1 MTVEEYLKK
10 HNMKQRELSRL
21 SGVSPNAISK
31 LAKGEGRFGVQTAN
45 KLAKLGISIPKEMVL
60 TPSEKGKMGGEKAK
74 LLRESKEL
82 GAEIAA
88 TKQKVKLKRFQ
99 VVAMKKF
106 GNTIVSKKF
115 KADGIIDEFAR
126 LGMKVELKDFKD
138 KTYYGWNT
146 HYIVQLVD

>member
-1 MTVEEYLKK
+1 M
-10 HNMKQRELSRL
+10 
-21 SGVSPNAISK
+21 GW
-31 LAKGEGRFGVQTAN
+31 
-45 KLAKLGISIPKEMVL
+45 
-60 TPSEKGKMGGEKAK
+60 EKSK

-82 GAEIAA
+82 EAEIAA

-99 VVAMKKF
+99 VIAMKKF

>member
-60 TPSEKGKMGGEKAK
+60 TPSDKGKTGGEKAK

-82 GAEIAA
+82 EAEIAA

>member
-1 MTVEEYLKK
+1 
-10 HNMKQRELSRL
+10 
-21 SGVSPNAISK
+21 
-31 LAKGEGRFGVQTAN
+31 
-45 KLAKLGISIPKEMVL
+45 MVL
-60 TPSEKGKMGGEKAK
+60 TTYEKGKMGGEKAK

-82 GAEIAA
+82 EAEIAA
-88 TKQKVKLKRFQ
+88 TKQKAKLKRFQ

>member
-10 HNMKQRELSRL
+10 HNMKQIELSRL

-45 KLAKLGISIPKEMVL
+45 KLAKLG
-60 TPSEKGKMGGEKAK
+60 
-74 LLRESKEL
+74 
-82 GAEIAA
+82 
-88 TKQKVKLKRFQ
+88 
-99 VVAMKKF
+99 
-106 GNTIVSKKF
+106 
-115 KADGIIDEFAR
+115 
-126 LGMKVELKDFKD
+126 MKVELKDFKD

>member
-82 GAEIAA
+82 EA
-88 TKQKVKLKRFQ
+88 
-99 VVAMKKF
+99 
-106 GNTIVSKKF
+106 
-115 KADGIIDEFAR
+115 
-126 LGMKVELKDFKD
+126 
-138 KTYYGWNT
+138 
-146 HYIVQLVD
+146 